1 MLILD
6 LSGISFHA
14 VVIFGLGKNLL
25 FKSMLGRCVLWGIS
39 VEKYLCVHK
48 CRHHFAKNEEGKHL
62 DTPSSYSGGFFPP
75 ILLTYKAGIILQI
88 HIPSYT
94 YTTAVIRSIKQHA
107 TPQKTRLKMHLVQD
121 REQKNPR
128 YKKDSIIFLEFFPPL
143 NTFHIKNS
151 IYEGLSLN
159 NLSKSSL

>member
-1 MLILD
+1 MQEQKI
-6 LSGISFHA
+6 
-14 VVIFGLGKNLL
+14 
-25 FKSMLGRCVLWGIS
+25 
-39 VEKYLCVHK
+39 LCVHK

-107 TPQKTRLKMHLVQD
+107 TPQKTRLKMHLV
-121 REQKNPR
+121 
-128 YKKDSIIFLEFFPPL
+128 
-143 NTFHIKNS
+143 
-151 IYEGLSLN
+151 
-159 NLSKSSL
+159 